1 MISSPLCL
9 LKLCS
14 DLRYGGLRPFCIP
27 SAFFRVYQSLRPT
40 HLKGKEGLIAPLLT
54 PGNDHCETLW
64 GHFRLWSYNKD
75 FSTSPRVRLVE
86 RSLIDEFR

>member
-1 MISSPLCL
+1 MISPPLYL

-54 PGNDHCETLW
+54 PGNDHCEHCGDTLDYGVTPTPW
-64 GHFRLWSYNKD
+64 LKLLLVPVKS
-75 FSTSPRVRLVE
+75 RVNQK
-86 RSLIDEFR
+86 SC

>member
-1 MISSPLCL
+1 MISPPLCL

-54 PGNDHCETLW
+54 PGNDHCEHCGDTLDYGVTPTPW
-64 GHFRLWSYNKD
+64 LKLLLVPVKS
-75 FSTSPRVRLVE
+75 RVNQK
-86 RSLIDEFR
+86 SC